1 VSNVGRIRSGS
12 VSGEAAGSLPFRPP
26 ADNEPGGFP
35 SAAGT
40 AVLNLTGDQAS
51 RIRKL
56 LIGLRTGKS
65 AAAEVREHI
74 FAMLS
79 GAQRRMLGAAYFII
93 SVRV

>member
-1 VSNVGRIRSGS
+1 M
-12 VSGEAAGSLPFRPP
+12 
-26 ADNEPGGFP
+26 
-35 SAAGT
+35 
-40 AVLNLTGDQAS
+40 LNLTGDQAS